1 MGDNPNQLLLFT
13 QKQSQGGGAVYA
25 KICQARPSALDMSVH
40 LSSLKFFRSLRAEN
54 KQFAVIG
61 LGRFGKAVCSTLHDL
76 GYEVLGV
83 DTDEKKV
90 TQALNDRIAAHVVQL
105 DSTEPSALQGAGIFE
120 FETVI
125 VAIGNYLAESI
136 TTTLNLKEGGVT
148 HVIAKASSE
157 THLKLLKKVGADH
170 VVFPER
176 EMGCSLARI
185 LTKPSILE
193 RFDLDPNHSIVE
205 LLVPEKFDGKTI
217 SELEL
222 RRRYGLNLLAVGRAE
237 KFEINPQPNERL
249 KKGEVMVVVGSNKD
263 INRLPI

>member
-1 MGDNPNQLLLFT
+1 VN
-13 QKQSQGGGAVYA
+13 
-25 KICQARPSALDMSVH
+25 
-40 LSSLKFFRSLRAEN
+40 LSSLNFFRSLRSEN

-61 LGRFGKAVCSTLHDL
+61 LGRFGKAVCSTLHGM

-83 DTDEKKV
+83 DSDEKKV
-90 TQALNDRIAAHVVQL
+90 TQALTDRISSHVLQL
-105 DSTEPSALQGAGIFE
+105 DSTEPSALAEAGIFE

-148 HVIAKASSE
+148 YVIAKASSE

-185 LTKPSILE
+185 LTRPSILE
-193 RFDLDPNHSIVE
+193 RFDLDPDHSIVE
-205 LLVPEKFDGKTI
+205 LIVPEKFDGKTI
-217 SELEL
+217 SDLEL
-222 RRRYGLNLLAVGRAE
+222 RHKYGLNLLAVSRAD

-249 KKGEVMVVVGSNKD
+249 RRGDLMVVIGSNKD